1 MKAIERKY
9 LVPFCLVTTL
19 FILWGIAN
27 NMTDTLLSAFK
38 KIMSMTDAQTSL
50 IQAAFYGSY
59 FCFAIP
65 AALFIRRFS
74 YKSGVILGLAIYAA
88 GSMLFFPASK
98 TASYDF
104 YLISIYI
111 LAGGCAILETTAN
124 PYILSMGAVETSNR
138 RLNIAQA
145 FNPLGSLTGVLL
157 SRFFILSQL
166 DSADATARAAMSEA
180 ELQAIQAHELSAV
193 TWTYMAVGFVLIAV
207 LIAMLLVKMPEGAD
221 TNKDSFL
228 SAYGRLVKN
237 WKFVFGVVALFFY
250 MGAQIGTWSF
260 TIRMVIRE
268 FNISEALA
276 GNYQI
281 ATIVIFIIARFVFTW
296 LMKYVTPSKLLV
308 WAAVIGIAM
317 ALIVML
323 CHGMCGGWLCVGA
336 ILSISIALSL
346 MFPTIYGLALEDV
359 GADAKIG
366 SSGLIMAILGAAVI
380 TPVQGKIS
388 DLTNINTAF
397 VVVAVCFAVVMLY
410 GLTVILTKSD
420 KASGTASGD
429 AVQAA

>member
-38 KIMSMTDAQTSL
+38 KIMSMSDAQTSL

-98 TASYDF
+98 MASYDF

-228 SAYGRLVKN
+228 SAYGRLIKN
-237 WKFVFGVVALFFY
+237 WKFVFGVLALFFY

-268 FNISEALA
+268 FDISEALA

-397 VVVAVCFAVVMLY
+397 VVVAICFAVVMLY

-420 KASGTASGD
+420 KATGAN
-429 AVQAA
+429 A